1 MYLRVGIRFLDPE
14 GFIPEASASSVA
26 AREKREET
34 DMRALMM
41 DLPLTLPSI
50 LEHAALYHGD
60 REVVTRTVEGPIHRY
75 SYRDALARAKQ
86 MARALLRLG
95 VKPGD
100 RVATLAWS
108 THRHFELYFAVTGIG
123 AVLHTIN
130 PRLHEDQIVWVANH
144 AEDAV
149 LFFDITFADEVA
161 RLAPRMPTVRTVVA
175 MTDAAH
181 APAGALVYEDLIA
194 AETADFDWPEL
205 DERQASGL
213 CYTSGT
219 TGNPKGVLYGHR
231 STVIHAL
238 ALALP
243 DAFDLSAR
251 DTVLPCAQ
259 MYHAN
264 AWCTPYA
271 APLVGAKLVLPG
283 RQLDGPSICDL
294 ATGEGA
300 TFLLGVPTIW
310 VGVLDHLDQTGGR
323 LSTVR
328 NVAIGGSAP
337 TAALIDRV
345 EEKLGATVRQ
355 IWGMTEMSPLGVIN
369 TALPEHAGE
378 DPGAATRRKL
388 KQGRG
393 LWGVDLRI
401 VDETGVEQ
409 PRDGQSP
416 GALQVRGPWTASA
429 YFKQDGAA
437 AFTEDGWFDTGD
449 IATIDAEGYL
459 RLTDRAKDV
468 IKSGGEW
475 ISTLD
480 LEDAVCSHPAVAMA
494 AAVGVPHPKWDE
506 RPLLLVVLRPGHSAE
521 PEALKAHVADRV
533 ARWWTPDE
541 VRIVDALPI
550 GPTGKVLKRELREQL
565 AIAPAS

>member
-1 MYLRVGIRFLDPE
+1 MLG
-14 GFIPEASASSVA
+14 
-26 AREKREET
+26 
-34 DMRALMM
+34 LMM
-41 DLPLTLPSI
+41 DRPLTLPSI

-75 SYRDALARAKQ
+75 GYADALDRAKR
-86 MARALLRLG
+86 MAKALIALG
-95 VKPGD
+95 VRPGD
-100 RVATLAWS
+100 RVASLAWS

-130 PRLHEDQIVWVANH
+130 PRLHYDQIAWVANH
-144 AEDAV
+144 AEDSV
-149 LFFDITFADEVA
+149 LFFDITFVEQVSA
-161 RLAPRMPTVRTVVA
+161 LAPRMGSVKTLVA

-181 APAGALVYEDLIA
+181 APPGVLVYEDLIA
-194 AETADFDWPEL
+194 AQAPGFEWPQL
-205 DERQASGL
+205 DEKSASGL

-219 TGNPKGVLYGHR
+219 TGNPKGVLYSHR
-231 STVIHAL
+231 ATLLHAL

-243 DAFDLSAR
+243 DAFDFSAR
-251 DTVLPCAQ
+251 DVILPCAQ

-283 RQLDGPSICDL
+283 RLLDGPSICEL
-294 ATGEGA
+294 AVEEGA

-310 VGVLDHLDQTGGR
+310 VGVLDHLDRTGQS
-323 LSTVR
+323 LKTVR
-328 NVAIGGSAP
+328 TVAIGGSAP
-337 TAALIDRV
+337 TASLIDRV
-345 EEKLGATVRQ
+345 EDKLGAAVRQ

-369 TALPEHAGE
+369 TPLPTHAGE
-378 DPGAATRRKL
+378 DRAAATQRKL

-401 VDETGVEQ
+401 MGEDGQVQ
-409 PRDGQSP
+409 PRDGKSV

-437 AFTEDGWFDTGD
+437 AFTDDGWFDTGD
-449 IATIDAEGYL
+449 IATLDAEGYL

-506 RPLLLVVLRPGHSAE
+506 RPLLLVTLRAGQSAD
-521 PEALKAHVADRV
+521 PETLKAHVAARV
-533 ARWWTPDE
+533 AKWWTPDE
-541 VRIVDALPI
+541 VRIVESLPI
-550 GPTGKVLKRELREQL
+550 GPTGKVLKRELRETL
-565 AIAPAS
+565 ATQSAS

>member
-1 MYLRVGIRFLDPE
+1 MH
-14 GFIPEASASSVA
+14 
-26 AREKREET
+26 
-34 DMRALMM
+34 ALMM
-41 DLPLTLPSI
+41 DRPLTLPSI

-60 REVVTRTVEGPIHRY
+60 TEVVTRTVEGPIHRY
-75 SYRDALARAKQ
+75 GYRDALIRAKR
-86 MARALLRLG
+86 MAKALLALG

-130 PRLHEDQIVWVANH
+130 PRLHDDQIVLVANH
-144 AEDAV
+144 AEDSF
-149 LFFDITFADEVA
+149 LLFDISFAEQVA
-161 RLAPRMPTVRTVVA
+161 TLAPRMTTVKAVVA

-181 APAGALVYEDLIA
+181 APAGVANYEDLLA
-194 AETADFDWPEL
+194 AQNSDFDWPEL

-283 RQLDGPSICDL
+283 RLLDGPSICEL
-294 ATGEGA
+294 AVAEQA

-310 VGVLDHLDQTGGR
+310 VGVLDHLDKTGGK
-323 LSTVR
+323 LTTVR

-337 TAALIDRV
+337 TASLIDRV
-345 EEKLGATVRQ
+345 EEKLGAQVRQ

-369 TALPEHAGE
+369 TGLSRHGGE
-378 DPGAATRRKL
+378 DRAAATRRKL

-401 VDETGVEQ
+401 VGEDGAEL
-409 PRDGQSP
+409 PRDGSST

-437 AFTEDGWFDTGD
+437 AFTDDGWFDTGD
-449 IATIDAEGYL
+449 IATIDPEGYL

-494 AAVGVPHPKWDE
+494 AAIGVPHPKWDE
-506 RPLLLVVLRPGHSAE
+506 RPLLLVTLRSGQSVD
-521 PEALKAHVADRV
+521 PETLKAHVAERV
-533 ARWWTPDE
+533 AKWWTPDE
-541 VRIVDALPI
+541 VRIVETLPI
-550 GPTGKVLKRELREQL
+550 GPTGKVLKRELRG
-565 AIAPAS
+565 AV

>member
-1 MYLRVGIRFLDPE
+1 MLG
-14 GFIPEASASSVA
+14 
-26 AREKREET
+26 
-34 DMRALMM
+34 LMM
-41 DLPLTLPSI
+41 DRPLTLPSI

-60 REVVTRTVEGPIHRY
+60 RDVVTRTVEGPIHRY
-75 SYRDALARAKQ
+75 GYRDALSRAKR
-86 MARALLRLG
+86 MAKALQALG

-130 PRLHEDQIVWVANH
+130 PRLHPDQVVWVADH
-144 AEDAV
+144 AEDSV
-149 LFFDITFADEVA
+149 LMFDISFTDLVA
-161 RLAPRMPTVRTVVA
+161 EIAPRLASVRTLVA
-175 MTDAAH
+175 MTDATH
-181 APAGALVYEDLIA
+181 APAGVLAYEDLL
-194 AETADFDWPEL
+194 AEQTDDFDWPEI

-219 TGNPKGVLYGHR
+219 TGNPKGVLYSHR
-231 STVIHAL
+231 STVLHAL

-243 DAFDLSAR
+243 DAFDFSAR
-251 DTVLPCAQ
+251 DVVMPCAQ

-283 RQLDGPSICDL
+283 RALDGPAICEL
-294 ATGEGA
+294 AMAEQA

-310 VGVLDHLDQTGGR
+310 VGVLDHLDQTGGS
-323 LSTVR
+323 LTTVR

-337 TAALIDRV
+337 TASLIDRV
-345 EEKLGATVRQ
+345 EDKLGATVRQ

-369 TALPEHAGE
+369 TPLPQHVDE
-378 DPGAATRRKL
+378 DPAQATRRKL

-401 VDETGVEQ
+401 VDDHGTEQ
-409 PRDGQSP
+409 PRDGQSV

-437 AFTEDGWFDTGD
+437 AFTDDGWFDTGD
-449 IATIDAEGYL
+449 IATLDAQGYL

-494 AAVGVPHPKWDE
+494 AAVGMPHPKWDE
-506 RPLLLVVLRPGHSAE
+506 RPLLLVTLRPGQTAD
-521 PEALKAHVADRV
+521 PEALKAHVAARV
-533 ARWWTPDE
+533 AKWWTPDE
-541 VRIVDALPI
+541 VRIVPSLPI
-550 GPTGKVLKRELREQL
+550 GPTGKVLKRELREALTTQG
-565 AIAPAS
+565 PT